1 MLPPSTINF
10 SVEGREPTLFQFK
23 GDLRAG
29 AIGPVRLNGRWDGER
44 LRGQARPKQSLIV
57 FQPLLPPDWKMTL
70 REGSLYAQVAFS
82 AAQGQGFEAGGHGVL
97 KAVALDAG

>member
-1 MLPPSTINF
+1 MPPSTLNF

-44 LRGQARPKQSLIV
+44 LRGQAWWPKQSLIV
-57 FQPLLPPDWKMTL
+57 FQPLLPPDWKMD
-70 REGSLYAQVAFS
+70 
-82 AAQGQGFEAGGHGVL
+82 AARRLTVCAGGFFRC
-97 KAVALDAG
+97 AGAGI